1 MLKQTLFFTTPVRLS
16 LKNNQL
22 VVSWKDSADVVMRSI
37 EDIGFVII
45 ENQQVA
51 ISVPL
56 LNALVKNNVCVI
68 FCDDK
73 HLPSGS
79 LVGFDINSTQ
89 AETVK
94 LQVAVAEPKKKRA
107 WQQVV
112 EAKIKNQA
120 TLLAKLG
127 RNGDKLKS
135 CYSNVLSG
143 DTSNQEGH
151 AARIY
156 WKELLGKDFLREP
169 QGPPPNNFLDYGY
182 SILRAAMARAIV
194 GSGLSPIFGL
204 FHKNRYDAFALADDL
219 MEPYRPYVD
228 EVVMTLQGQT
238 DLTKDNKMELL
249 SVLTADVGMD
259 KMTRPLQVA
268 LTMTTASL
276 LRYFKGEVTRLSLP
290 KIV

>member
-22 VVSWKDSADVVMRSI
+22 MVSWKDSADIVMRPI

-127 RNGDKLKS
+127 RNGDKLKC

-143 DTSNQEGH
+143 DSSNQEGH

-249 SVLTADVGMD
+249 SVLTADVRMG

-276 LRYFKGEVTRLSLP
+276 LKYYKGELTRLSLP
-290 KIV
+290 KMA

>member
-22 VVSWKDSADVVMRSI
+22 MVSWKDSADVVMRPI

-56 LNALVKNNVCVI
+56 LNALVKNKVCVI

-143 DTSNQEGH
+143 DSSNQEGH

>member
-22 VVSWKDSADVVMRSI
+22 MVSWKDSADIVMRPI

-143 DTSNQEGH
+143 DSSNQEGH

-169 QGPPPNNFLDYGY
+169 QGSPPNNFLDYGY

>member
-22 VVSWKDSADVVMRSI
+22 MVSWKDSADIVMRPI

-169 QGPPPNNFLDYGY
+169 QGPPPNNFLACF
-182 SILRAAMARAIV
+182 IHRMA
-194 GSGLSPIFGL
+194 LS
-204 FHKNRYDAFALADDL
+204 
-219 MEPYRPYVD
+219 
-228 EVVMTLQGQT
+228 
-238 DLTKDNKMELL
+238 
-249 SVLTADVGMD
+249 
-259 KMTRPLQVA
+259 
-268 LTMTTASL
+268 
-276 LRYFKGEVTRLSLP
+276 
-290 KIV
+290 